1 MIRRWNI
8 NGRSSHG
15 AGDVSVVELQ
25 SARPTKSGVSSVQVS
40 YYGAQ
45 WEADAVVTE
54 F

>member
-15 AGDVSVVELQ
+15 AGDVSVVEFQ
-25 SARPTKSGVSSVQVS
+25 SARPTRSDVSSVQGCC
-40 YYGAQ
+40 YGAQ
-45 WEADAVVTE
+45 WEVDAIVTE